1 MGLATAAIVVGAVV
15 AGAAVAGAVAKKQAA
30 DKAAKA
36 QKKAIA
42 KQKEILLKKL
52 DPDTLNS
59 LAEKADK
66 RRAESRIALQKE
78 LDPELAEL
86 RQKGKE
92 QLLAQASIEEKD
104 KQSSQLADKLFEET
118 KEQDPRI
125 EALKDSLITRAQ
137 EEIDAGANLP
147 PTFQAELVRSG
158 LNQGAQ
164 AGIGV
169 GRDQVGGGT
178 ARLLGAAGIQLQQA
192 RENQAINLGN
202 AAQNLQSARV
212 NILSSVFPNLRNLE
226 QQRQQNAAANFGLGD
241 AALPESGLTG
251 REIVNIEGARQK
263 GIANLIGQR
272 GAVSANQAL
281 AQGEFVGSVA
291 GAVASGVT
299 SYAGAGGFGGGAGAG
314 GYASQGGGG
323 GGTSYLSGVQQ
334 RALGNASM
342 GGYGQYGEA
351 NFIPVGDQSY
361 NIGQY
366 GQRTPFQQKNY
377 QYVQSLYE

>member
-1 MGLATAAIVVGAVV
+1 MGIATAAIVVGAVV
-15 AGAAVAGAVAKKQAA
+15 VAAGVTAAVAKKQAA

-42 KQKEILLKKL
+42 KQKAILLKKL
-52 DPDTLNS
+52 DPDTLND

-92 QLLAQASIEEKD
+92 QLLAQASVDEKD
-104 KQSSQLADKLFEET
+104 KQSTRLANQLFEET
-118 KEQDPRI
+118 KEQDPRL

-158 LNQGAQ
+158 LTQGAQ

-192 RENQAINLGN
+192 RQQQAVNLGN

-263 GIANLIGQR
+263 GISNLIGQR
-272 GAVSANQAL
+272 GAVSANQAM
-281 AQGEFVGSVA
+281 ASGEFVGSIA

-299 SYAGAGGFGGGAGAG
+299 SYAGGMGGGAGGAG
-314 GYASQGGGG
+314 GMVGQIGGAQGAAQGM
-323 GGTSYLSGVQQ
+323 
-334 RALGNASM
+334 GNTQIA
-342 GGYGQYGEA
+342 GYGQSQYLPMG
-351 NFIPVGDQSY
+351 NTGQSFD
-361 NIGQY
+361 IGQY
-366 GQRTPFQQKNY
+366 GYRTPMQQKNFNY
-377 QYVQSLYE
+377 LQGYYE